1 MRAFLSLGD
10 FLKSSTTRLVQD
22 RAGGVAIIM
31 GLLLIPLVGA
41 VGLAVD
47 SARAYSVKM
56 RLQEAIDAAALVG
69 GRNYTDSDRDQQ
81 IESYFLA
88 NWKANFQSTGVPPTL
103 ANGRLII
110 TTNEENREVKVS
122 AKVTMPTMIIQ
133 VLPGA
138 PNSVNIENEGAAVK
152 GDTKLEVAIALDNT
166 TSMVLRT
173 DGTVPANDSERRLE
187 GMKDAAKNFV
197 NLLYTDDKGN
207 VVEKVDNMWVSL
219 VPFTSMVNVGPKN
232 TQFLVPGMIN
242 KIQWDL
248 PAAKGGFGGGHD
260 KWAGCV
266 FERSLYSDGVA
277 AVSYTGRDLTD
288 DPPSVEK
295 FQPYFVPPKGYE
307 IFRDCP
313 NICPASTPN
322 CATTPPSPTTPTT
335 PPPTPP
341 CYKYFDGYAIPCS
354 FNPQN
359 LRESRKTLMRSV
371 SLTAAQKDLFS
382 APLGNSRYL
391 MLAGSATVPTL
402 SFGPGPSAYPFVF
415 NGISYTGFYTGVDA
429 CSVTDPYNA
438 VDTTPGAIKTEYCLM
453 GSDPSGNNDWR
464 SKSYMCKNGM
474 SEWCSN
480 SVAYYL
486 AFKRKL
492 GGAIPLYGASADP
505 TGPST
510 QSFGFL
516 RGDAVYGTAIKD
528 FCGFGKVS
536 WGPKTP
542 DSAYWL
548 DAFWT
553 NNTVA
558 GFPNHISY
566 QELGMKTMRG
576 RWITP
581 IKKGGKTIM
590 SGWGNS
596 GCGLPLVPLQEK
608 RSTLIAKID
617 DMEVADLPPTGKISI
632 PGGTPI
638 DHPDNGYSGTLINE
652 GLVWA
657 WRTLSPLW
665 RGTWKDENGKAI
677 DSSLPLN
684 YNEDGA
690 SKAIV
695 IMTDG
700 LNFLEDATWSGGA
713 LRSAS
718 IMDRTGG
725 PSGLPTMYNDGG
737 GWTHS
742 GIWLSQA
749 ENPILTTNFGVDM
762 NDVDSSAYGVI
773 PNGDSW
779 YYNHYKACMRR
790 SVTPTS
796 APYNFDGYEDANTC
810 SIVLPRLLTTARSAK
825 TFKLSDGTTVAGWS
839 AAGTGGLAS
848 ASPGNMNT
856 GPYYDEL
863 EYRLSKTCQ
872 NIRDN
877 GVRIYFVLFAVNNTH
892 PMKNRA
898 LGSFNDCVGNMGKVY
913 DAVDTAEL
921 NAAFKDIAASIRQ
934 LRLSE

>member
-10 FLKSSTTRLVQD
+10 FLKSSTTRLIQD

-31 GLLLIPLVGA
+31 GLMLIPLVGA

-69 GRNYTDSDRDQQ
+69 GRNYTDTDRDQQ
-81 IESYFLA
+81 IENYFLA
-88 NWKANFQSTGVPPTL
+88 NWKTDFQSTGVPPTL

-110 TTNEENREVKVS
+110 TTNSTTREVKVS

-138 PNSVNIENEGAAVK
+138 PNSVTISNEGAAVK

-166 TSMVLRT
+166 TSMALRT
-173 DGTVPANDSERRLE
+173 DGTLPANDSERRLE

-197 NLLYTDDKGN
+197 NLLYTDDKGHL
-207 VVEKVDNMWVSL
+207 VETVENMWVSL
-219 VPFTSMVNVGPKN
+219 IPFTSMVNVGPKN
-232 TQFLVPGMIN
+232 TSFLVPGMAE

-248 PAAKGGFGGGHD
+248 PAAKGGFGSGND
-260 KWAGCV
+260 TWAGCV
-266 FERSLYSDGVA
+266 FERSIYSDGVA
-277 AVSYTGRDLTD
+277 PVSYTGRDLTE

-295 FQPYFVPPKGYE
+295 FQPYFVPPMGYE
-307 IFRDCP
+307 IFRTCP
-313 NICPASTPN
+313 NICQKATPS
-322 CATTPPSPTTPTT
+322 CVVTPTTPTTPTT
-335 PPPTPP
+335 PPTPP
-341 CYKYFDGYAIPCS
+341 ACYKYFDGYAIPCS

-359 LRESRKTLMRSV
+359 LRETRKTLMQSV
-371 SLTAAQKDLFS
+371 ALKSPHKDLFGMKEGKS
-382 APLGNSRYL
+382 PYL
-391 MLAGSATVPTL
+391 TLIAAGSVPTL
-402 SFGPGPSAYPFVF
+402 RFGPGPSAYPFIY
-415 NGISYTGFYTGVDA
+415 NGVTYTGFYTGVDA
-429 CSVTDPYNA
+429 CSVSDPYNA
-438 VDTTPGAIKTEYCLM
+438 VDTTAGAIKTEYCLM
-453 GSDPSGNNDWR
+453 GADAANNDWR
-464 SKSYMCKNGM
+464 TGSYMCKNGL
-474 SEWCSN
+474 SEWCAHGQ
-480 SVAYYL
+480 VYYL

-510 QSFGFL
+510 KTYGYL
-516 RGDAVYGTAIKD
+516 KGDAVYGASLKD
-528 FCGFGKVS
+528 FCEYGTVS
-536 WGPKTP
+536 WGPQTP
-542 DSAYWL
+542 ASSYSLSNYWL
-548 DAFWT
+548 S
-553 NNTVA
+553 NTP
-558 GFPNHISY
+558 GR
-566 QELGMKTMRG
+566 LGGDLNFQNLWKKTMRG

-596 GCGLPLVPLQEK
+596 GCGLPLLPLQEK
-608 RSTLIAKID
+608 RSKLISKIE
-617 DMEVADLPPTGKISI
+617 DMEVADLPPSSKISA
-632 PGGTPI
+632 PGGTSI
-638 DHPDNGYSGTLINE
+638 DYPDNGYSGTLINE

-665 RGTWKDENGKAI
+665 RGNWKDESGTAI
-677 DSSLPLN
+677 DAKLPLD
-684 YNEDGA
+684 YAEVGA

-700 LNFLEDATWSGGA
+700 LNFLEDGSWNGGA
-713 LRSAS
+713 LKTPS

-725 PSGLPTMYNDGG
+725 PSGTPTLYRDMGT
-737 GWTHS
+737 WTHS
-742 GIWLSQA
+742 GIVLTQA
-749 ENPILTTNFGVDM
+749 DNPILPGDLQVEM

-773 PNGDSW
+773 PNSDSW
-779 YYNHYKACMRR
+779 YYHHYQACMRR
-790 SVTPTS
+790 AVTPTT

-810 SIVLPRLLTTARSAK
+810 SIMLPRLLTTARSAK
-825 TFKLSDGTTVAGWS
+825 TFTLSDGTTVAGWAASGAGGS
-839 AAGTGGLAS
+839 ATAS
-848 ASPGNMNT
+848 AGNMNT

-872 NIRDN
+872 NIRDK

-898 LGSFNDCVGNMGKVY
+898 LGSFTDCVGNMGKVY
-913 DAVDTAEL
+913 DAVDTAQL

-934 LRLSE
+934 LRLSQ